1 MGVKVILRRDNGA
14 SPGHKSYGQETRT
27 FEYADEWD
35 FGETDTLLIMNNSE
49 EEGKF
54 IAEFPV
60 DVVESVEFV

>member
-27 FEYADEWD
+27 FDEANEWD
-35 FGETDTLLIMNNSE
+35 FGETDTLLIMDNSG
-49 EEGKF
+49 EEGRF
-54 IAEFPV
+54 IAEFSK